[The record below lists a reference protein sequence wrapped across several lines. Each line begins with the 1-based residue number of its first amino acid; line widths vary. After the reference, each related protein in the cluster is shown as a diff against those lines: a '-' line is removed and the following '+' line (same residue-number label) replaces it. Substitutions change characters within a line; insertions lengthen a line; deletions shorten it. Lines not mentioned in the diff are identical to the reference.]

1 MCAALRSGLWPA
13 SLARRPGVQ
22 GSSHAGEGTQCAP
35 GRPFNR
41 ASPDEGVPVNKTAR
55 VQPLPPCLARRGS
68 WTSSLALWD
77 LATIVSPFSC
87 VIQKSIS
94 KTKIRTTLGVPQ
106 QTNRFQTTSAA
117 MPLRYRK
124 RHWQTPCRF
133 LQWPASSPSL
143 RPSKSDHGAGA
154 TVSPSL
160 SCSRWDRAT
169 ELISVHCAEKTTTPL
184 RFRPRRQSPP
194 TPSRRP

>member
-1 MCAALRSGLWPA
+1 
-13 SLARRPGVQ
+13 
-22 GSSHAGEGTQCAP
+22 
-35 GRPFNR
+35 
-41 ASPDEGVPVNKTAR
+41 
-55 VQPLPPCLARRGS
+55 
-68 WTSSLALWD
+68 
-77 LATIVSPFSC
+77 
-87 VIQKSIS
+87 
-94 KTKIRTTLGVPQ
+94 
-106 QTNRFQTTSAA
+106 

-124 RHWQTPCRF
+124 RHWQMPCRF

-143 RPSKSDHGAGA
+143 RPSKSDHGAGV